1 MNSKKIL
8 CKKALAAVAA
18 LAITAGSAF
27 QTGFYTAKENV
38 VKAADNDNYAKL
50 LQYSLYLY
58 DANMCGKDVESNSLM
73 SWRGNCHT
81 SDEVPGGFHDA
92 GDHAMFGLPQG
103 FTASTLGWGYYE
115 FKDTYDKLGQTAHL
129 KTILNHFIEFFKDST
144 KLDGSGNV
152 TNFLYQK
159 GNGDEDHAYWG
170 PPEQQ
175 GGSRKMYW
183 TSSGASD
190 IAAEYAAALAIHYL
204 NFGDTEAL
212 KYAKALY
219 SFSTRYNSVATDGP
233 TGFYNSKSCQDEQA
247 YAAGWLYLATKQ
259 ESYKSD
265 CASKQDQYLGWVHG
279 WDNVGLGAAC
289 VYAHITGDWSK
300 VNGYIGGNCN
310 SNNYFFLDQWGSA
323 RLNTSMQFTALVA
336 SKNSNADY
344 SSWCKGQ
351 MNYILGQNPAN
362 TCFVVGYA
370 SNSASKPHHR
380 ACSGTTTAED
390 NSSPS
395 KYVLVGALVGGP
407 LDANGTYQDL
417 RSDYKCN
424 EVACDYN
431 AAFVGAA
438 AGLYSV
444 YKTGSLDN
452 SVVGT
457 KAYNPGNTDTPAQTT
472 TVAPSTTTKAPGVT
486 TSVSNPSGGYT
497 LKVND
502 DYDYSSMDEKM
513 IGFKYE
519 DFGIKAGEK
528 VTKVEFNISTT
539 AGKLGKWQ
547 GAVGTSTSVD
557 PDYWTQSEDME
568 EVFTSNKGTI
578 TWTPDSAT
586 SKIIQTQYGG
596 EVKLGFWWID
606 CGKFTIDSVT
616 VYTDGTGP
624 VVTDA
629 PSTKAPVTQ
638 APATQAPVSD
648 TSGGYTLKVND
659 DYDYSSMDEKMIGFK
674 YEDFG
679 IKAGEKVTKVEFNIS
694 TTAGKLGKWQG
705 AVGTSTSVDPDYWT
719 QSEDM
724 EEVFTSNK
732 GTITWTP
739 DSATSKIIQTQY
751 GGEVKLGFW
760 WIDCGK
766 FTIDSVTIYT
776 DKSTTT
782 NPPIVTVA
790 PTTTK
795 VTTKATTATNPPS
808 SGSNLKGDTNCDGS
822 VTAVDVVS
830 MMQAMVGKK
839 SLNSQALSNADINK
853 DGKLS
858 IVDLILLKNML

>member
-1 MNSKKIL
+1 MNSKKNL
-8 CKKALAAVAA
+8 CKKALAAAAA

-27 QTGFYTAKENV
+27 QTVFYTSKENV

-50 LQYSLYLY
+50 LQYSLYFY
-58 DANMCGKDVESNSLM
+58 DANMCGKDVESDSLM

-81 SDEVPGGFHDA
+81 SDEVPGGYHDA
-92 GDHAMFGLPQG
+92 GDHVMFGLPQG
-103 FTASTLGWGYYE
+103 FSASTLEWGYYE
-115 FKDTYDKLGQTAHL
+115 FKDTYDTLGQTAHL
-129 KTILNHFIEFFKDST
+129 KTILDHFIDFFKAST

-159 GNGDEDHAYWG
+159 GEGNEDHAYWG

-183 TSSGASD
+183 TSNSASD

-219 SFSTRYNSVATDGP
+219 SYSTRTNSVATEGT
-233 TGFYNSKSCQDEQA
+233 TGFYNNKSCNDEQA
-247 YAAGWLYLATKQ
+247 YAAGWLYLATKE

-265 CASKQDQYLGWVHG
+265 CASKQDQYLGWIHG
-279 WDNVGLGAAC
+279 WENVGLGAAC

-300 VNGYIGGNCN
+300 VNGYIGSKCN
-310 SNNYFFLDQWGSA
+310 GSNYLFLDKWGSA

-344 SSWCKGQ
+344 TNWCKGQ
-351 MNYILGQNPAN
+351 MNYILGQNPKN

-380 ACSGTTTAED
+380 ACSGTSTSED
-390 NSSPS
+390 ESPS

-407 LDANGTYQDL
+407 TDEGGSYQDS
-417 RSDYKCN
+417 RNDYVCN
-424 EVACDYN
+424 EVAVDYN
-431 AAFVGAA
+431 AGFVGAA

-444 YKTGSLDN
+444 YKTGSLES

-457 KAYNPGNTDTPAQTT
+457 KSYNPGTTTNPPAQTT
-472 TVAPSTTTKAPGVT
+472 TAAPSVT
-486 TSVSNPSGGYT
+486 NPPVVTQPSNTGTSSSGGYE

-502 DYDYSSMDEKM
+502 SYNYNTMDEKM

-519 DFGIKAGEK
+519 DFGIKSGEK
-528 VTKVEFNISTT
+528 VTKVEFNIS
-539 AGKLGKWQ
+539 ASGKIGKWQ

-557 PDYWTQSEDME
+557 PDYWYQSKDME
-568 EVFTSNKGTI
+568 EVFTGNKGTI

-606 CGKFTIDSVT
+606 CGSFTIDSVK
-616 VYTDGTGP
+616 VYTDKNSGGSSS
-624 VVTDA
+624 VVTA
-629 PSTKAPVTQ
+629 APTTTRPSTPSTQ
-638 APATQAPVSD
+638 TPVS
-648 TSGGYTLKVND
+648 SNGGYTLKVND
-659 DYDYSSMDEKMIGFK
+659 SYNYNTMDEKMIGFK

-694 TTAGKLGKWQG
+694 ASGKIGKWQG
-705 AVGTSTSVDPDYWT
+705 AVGTSTSVDPDYWY
-719 QSEDM
+719 QSKDM
-724 EEVFTSNK
+724 EEVFTGNK

-760 WIDCGK
+760 WIDCGS
-766 FTIDSVTIYT
+766 FTIDSVTVYT
-776 DKSTTT
+776 DATSSVVPSTTAKPT
-782 NPPIVTVA
+782 TQATTSSVVNPPA
-790 PTTTK
+790 G
-795 VTTKATTATNPPS
+795 S
-808 SGSNLKGDTNCDGS
+808 SNLKGDTNCDGS
-822 VTAVDVVS
+822 VTAIDVVT

-839 SLNSQALSNADINK
+839 TLSSQALSNADVNN
-853 DGKLS
+853 DGKVS
-858 IVDLILLKNML
+858 IIDLILLKNML